1 MFREQRK
8 EYKMEKEEWGNI
20 NVANAGQEEQIEI
33 EFEEP
38 EEEEK
43 PQVEVQNEEEK
54 QEVVEPK
61 QEEEKAPEL
70 EGIETKGAEK
80 RIRQLIRQRKERDEH
95 IQALIQKNEELNTNL
110 RTKDKE
116 VNTLGKSSLDAS
128 EKQLTDKIELARAVY
143 TEAFEEGD
151 KDRVLKAQEML
162 NDAQIDLKNVTAAK
176 SNYPEIEDVPQQA
189 QPQPQQQVRQQPAND
204 PRAEDWASKNDWFGK
219 DNIMTA
225 AALAIDAELKGEGYD
240 PQDQDFYQEI
250 DNRLKKAFPQKL
262 GESQERVQEVTSSPA
277 QVVSGGSRSSSSSS
291 RKVKLSKED
300 VALAQKWNIPLEK
313 YAAEKLKVDDSD
325 GYTNIL

>member
-1 MFREQRK
+1 MFRKQRK
-8 EYKMEKEEWGNI
+8 EYKMEKEEWSNVD
-20 NVANAGQEEQIEI
+20 VANAGQEEQIEI

-38 EEEEK
+38 QEEENL
-43 PQVEVQNEEEK
+43 QVETK
-54 QEVVEPK
+54 KEVVESK
-61 QEEEKAPEL
+61 EEEKAPEL
-70 EGIETKGAEK
+70 DGIETKGAEK

-162 NDAQIDLKNVTAAK
+162 NDAQIDLKSVTAAK
-176 SNYPEIEDVPQQA
+176 NNYQEIEDVPQQA

-219 DNIMTA
+219 DNVMTA

-250 DNRLKKAFPQKL
+250 DNRLKQAFPQKL
-262 GESQERVQEVTSSPA
+262 GNSQERVQENTSQPA

>member
-8 EYKMEKEEWGNI
+8 EYKMEKEEWSNVD
-20 NVANAGQEEQIEI
+20 VANAGQEEQIEI

-38 EEEEK
+38 QEEEK
-43 PQVEVQNEEEK
+43 PQIETQEEK
-54 QEVVEPK
+54 KEEVVED
-61 QEEEKAPEL
+61 KAPEL

-219 DNIMTA
+219 DNVMTA

-250 DNRLKKAFPQKL
+250 DNRLKQAFPQKL
-262 GESQERVQEVTSSPA
+262 GESQERVQENTSSPA

>member
-1 MFREQRK
+1 
-8 EYKMEKEEWGNI
+8 MEKEEWSNVD
-20 NVANAGQEEQIEI
+20 VANAGQEEQIEI

-43 PQVEVQNEEEK
+43 PQVEVQKEK
-54 QEVVEPK
+54 EVVEPK

-116 VNTLGKSSLDAS
+116 VNVLGKSSLDAS

-151 KDRVLKAQEML
+151 KERVLKAQEML
-162 NDAQIDLKNVTAAK
+162 NDAQIDLKSVTAAK
-176 SNYPEIEDVPQQA
+176 NNYPEIEDVPQQA

-250 DNRLKKAFPQKL
+250 DNRLKQAFPQKL
-262 GESQERVQEVTSSPA
+262 GKSQERVQENTSQPA

>member
-8 EYKMEKEEWGNI
+8 EYKMEKEEWSNVD
-20 NVANAGQEEQIEI
+20 VANAGQEEQIEI

-38 EEEEK
+38 QEEEK
-43 PQVEVQNEEEK
+43 PQVETK
-54 QEVVEPK
+54 KEVVESK
-61 QEEEKAPEL
+61 EEDKAPEL

-116 VNTLGKSSLDAS
+116 VNVLGKSSLDAS

-162 NDAQIDLKNVTAAK
+162 NDAQIDLKSVTAAK
-176 SNYPEIEDVPQQA
+176 NNYQEIEDVPQQA

-219 DNIMTA
+219 DNVMTA

-250 DNRLKKAFPQKL
+250 DNRLKQAFPQKL
-262 GESQERVQEVTSSPA
+262 GNSQERVQENTSQPA

>member
-1 MFREQRK
+1 
-8 EYKMEKEEWGNI
+8 MEKEQWSNV

-38 EEEEK
+38 QEEEK
-43 PQVEVQNEEEK
+43 PQIET
-54 QEVVEPK
+54 
-61 QEEEKAPEL
+61 QEEEKEVVESKEEEKVPEL

-80 RIRQLIRQRKERDEH
+80 RIRQLIRQRKEKDEH
-95 IQALIQKNEELNTNL
+95 IQALIQKNEELSMNI
-110 RTKDKE
+110 RTKNKE
-116 VNTLGKSSLDAS
+116 VNTLGKSSLDVS

-151 KDRVLKAQEML
+151 KERVLKAQEML
-162 NDAQIDLKNVTAAK
+162 NDAQIDLKSVTTAK
-176 SNYPEIEDVPQQA
+176 NNYQEIEDVPQQA

-219 DNIMTA
+219 DNVMTA

-240 PQDQDFYQEI
+240 PTDQDFYQEI

-262 GESQERVQEVTSSPA
+262 GKSQERVQENTSQPA

>member
-1 MFREQRK
+1 
-8 EYKMEKEEWGNI
+8 MEKEQWSNV

-43 PQVEVQNEEEK
+43 PQVEVQK
-54 QEVVEPK
+54 VKEVVEPK

-128 EKQLTDKIELARAVY
+128 EKQITDKIELARAVY

-151 KDRVLKAQEML
+151 KERVLKAQEML
-162 NDAQIDLKNVTAAK
+162 NDAQIDLKSVTAAK
-176 SNYPEIEDVPQQA
+176 NNYPEIEDVPQQA

-219 DNIMTA
+219 DNVMTA

-250 DNRLKKAFPQKL
+250 DNRLKQAFPQKL
-262 GESQERVQEVTSSPA
+262 GNSQERVQENTSSPA

>member
-8 EYKMEKEEWGNI
+8 EYKMEKEEWSNVD
-20 NVANAGQEEQIEI
+20 VANAGQEEQIEI

-38 EEEEK
+38 QEEEK
-43 PQVEVQNEEEK
+43 PQIETQEEK
-54 QEVVEPK
+54 KEEVVED
-61 QEEEKAPEL
+61 KAPEL

-176 SNYPEIEDVPQQA
+176 NNYQEIEDVPQQA

-219 DNIMTA
+219 DNVMTA

>member
-1 MFREQRK
+1 LFREQRK
-8 EYKMEKEEWGNI
+8 EYKMEKEEWSNVD
-20 NVANAGQEEQIEI
+20 VANAGQEEKIEI

-38 EEEEK
+38 QEEEK
-43 PQVEVQNEEEK
+43 PQIETQEEK
-54 QEVVEPK
+54 KEEVV
-61 QEEEKAPEL
+61 EEKAPEL

-95 IQALIQKNEELNTNL
+95 IQALIQKNEELSTNL

-116 VNTLGKSSLDAS
+116 VNVLGKSSLDAS
-128 EKQLTDKIELARAVY
+128 EKQLTDKIELARSVY
-143 TEAFEEGD
+143 AEAFEEGD
-151 KDRVLKAQEML
+151 KERVLKAQEML
-162 NDAQIDLKNVTAAK
+162 NDAQIDLKSVTAAK
-176 SNYPEIEDVPQQA
+176 NNYQEIEDVPQQA

-219 DNIMTA
+219 DNVMTA

-240 PQDQDFYQEI
+240 PADQDFYQEI
-250 DNRLKKAFPQKL
+250 DNRLKQAFPQKL
-262 GESQERVQEVTSSPA
+262 GESQERVQENTSQPA

>member
-1 MFREQRK
+1 LFREQRK
-8 EYKMEKEEWGNI
+8 EYKMEKEEWSNV

-38 EEEEK
+38 EEEEEK
-43 PQVEVQNEEEK
+43 PQVETQEK
-54 QEVVEPK
+54 EKEVVESK
-61 QEEEKAPEL
+61 EEEKAPEL

-176 SNYPEIEDVPQQA
+176 NNYPEIEDVPQQA
-189 QPQPQQQVRQQPAND
+189 QPQPQQQVRQQPVND

-219 DNIMTA
+219 DNVMTA

-262 GESQERVQEVTSSPA
+262 GKSQERVQENTSQPA